1 MMNDRLVLMQT
12 NKALNND
19 NSMTAHHDQQKMI
32 SNESIYHTDQR
43 YTVISI
49 NKIWTSLF
57 LNLKGFSFN

>member
-1 MMNDRLVLMQT
+1 
-12 NKALNND
+12 
-19 NSMTAHHDQQKMI
+19 MI

-57 LNLKGFSFN
+57 LNLKGFSFK